1 MKQGKNLNDVASYDG
16 IAAHALRALFY
27 LFLLYLSL
35 SFSLNLDVNWWQSK
49 IVEMLHHVVGDAFAS
64 ELRLFVMNRHPKR
77 R

>member
-1 MKQGKNLNDVASYDG
+1 MKQEKNLNDVASYDG

-35 SFSLNLDVNWWQSK
+35 SFSLNLDWWQSK

-64 ELRLFVMNRHPKR
+64 ELRLFVMNRHPKQR
-77 R
+77 